1 MTRSPSVDTPAPE
14 TSSARQSP
22 KHLVLRLP
30 VIALVVGFTVI
41 PLELRPL
48 TREIVASAL
57 DIHIGL
63 GDLDL
68 GDIVA
73 NIAGYAPVGIVLSSL
88 GAWSG
93 VGASAALSL
102 VAEVSQLFSR
112 GRAPAVIDVATNVIG
127 AVLGLVLTA
136 RWKTRWR
143 IAPPQIGIDRR
154 GACLAAALALAY
166 VGVGTQ
172 MTPRSVEEM
181 LKGLAALPGVAGLP
195 SNARGA
201 ATPGRLEA
209 HWTFDGGEDATVP
222 DASGNGLNGVLINRP
237 TLVPGI
243 DGLALRLNGANQHAD
258 FGDPLAL
265 RLTGSMTI
273 SAWINSSAFPVDDAA
288 IVSDHSG
295 LGYQLDTTVDQG
307 PRTIG
312 FKLANEYGRL
322 MARYGRTP
330 LKADMWY
337 HVAGVYDAGAR
348 TLNVYLNGRLD
359 NGCLLGT
366 VTPTQRLSG
375 VQVYVGRR
383 GRGEGFEFAG
393 SVDDVQVYSRAL
405 TQSELE
411 AETRRTMT
419 TSSVPPSGN
428 APTGGSAPDPAAPG
442 ACPPKGGADA
452 KVVGLIMAFGLLV
465 GVACA
470 GFWPTPAY
478 RGPCVIAGVASGLL
492 LYSSGI
498 TTLSPGDRWVIPLFT
513 LLGGI
518 VAAASIRTAPH
529 DGPRPN

>member
-1 MTRSPSVDTPAPE
+1 M
-14 TSSARQSP
+14 Q
-22 KHLVLRLP
+22 LP
-30 VIALVVGFTVI
+30 VIVLVLAFTAV

-48 TREIVASAL
+48 SRDIVASAL
-57 DIHIGL
+57 DIHLDL

-68 GDIVA
+68 SDVVA

-88 GAWSG
+88 GAWSA
-93 VGASAALSL
+93 VGASAALSIC
-102 VAEVSQLFSR
+102 AEVSQLFSL
-112 GRAPAVIDVATNVIG
+112 GRAPAAIDVATNVIG

-143 IAPPQIGIDRR
+143 IAPPQIEIGRR

-172 MTPRSVEEM
+172 LTPRSVEETM
-181 LKGLAALPGVAGLP
+181 KGLAALPGVAGLP
-195 SNARGA
+195 SNDRGA
-201 ATPGRLEA
+201 TTPGRLEA
-209 HWTFDGGEDATVP
+209 HWTFDGGEDAIAP
-222 DASGNGLNGVLINRP
+222 DASGNGLNGVLINQP
-237 TLVPGI
+237 TFVPGI
-243 DGLALRLNGANQHAD
+243 DGLALRLNGANQYAD

-273 SAWINSSAFPVDDAA
+273 SAWVNSSSFPVDDAA
-288 IVSDHSG
+288 IVSGHSG

-322 MARYGRTP
+322 VARYGRTP
-330 LKADMWY
+330 LKADTWY
-337 HVAGVYDAGAR
+337 HVVGVYDAGAR
-348 TLNVYLNGRLD
+348 TMSVYLNGRLD

-366 VTPTQRLSG
+366 VTSTQRLSG
-375 VQVYVGRR
+375 VKVYVGRR

-393 SVDDVQVYSRAL
+393 SIDDVQVYSRAL
-405 TQSELE
+405 TQRELD

-419 TSSVPPSGN
+419 TSSVPPTGN
-428 APTGGSAPDPAAPG
+428 APTDGSAPEPAVPG
-442 ACPPKGGADA
+442 ACSPKGGADA
-452 KVVGLIMAFGLLV
+452 KVVGLIVAFGLLV

-470 GFWPTPAY
+470 GFWPTPAC
-478 RGPCVIAGVASGLL
+478 RGPCLIAGVASGLL

-498 TTLSPGDRWVIPLFT
+498 TTLPPGDRWMIPLFT

-518 VAAASIRTAPH
+518 VAAASIRTASY
-529 DGPRPN
+529 DEPRS